1 MGFTITASQA
11 TIRSLQHMIKVM
23 DFSQQQENISQAFQ
37 QAREQAKLKKG
48 ERKNK
53 QKTEKASNLL
63 QFLHPVGQ
71 AEFNRLPCSTTIG
84 TVRLPRGLTLH
95 FLL

>member
-11 TIRSLQHMIKVM
+11 TIRSLQYMIKVM

-37 QAREQAKLKKG
+37 QAREQAKLKNG

-53 QKTEKASNLL
+53 QKNRKSIKLVAVSASCRA
-63 QFLHPVGQ
+63 G
-71 AEFNRLPCSTTIG
+71 
-84 TVRLPRGLTLH
+84 
-95 FLL
+95 